1 VGLLACGRFVG
12 AAILRGIEM
21 RQAPAQGSFSVFL
34 LALLA
39 AATSACSGGDKPE
52 NADGPTGSSGE
63 CLSSQQYF
71 AEKVWVPVLSKVC
84 MKCHSPDGLAAQ
96 KNADLILLP
105 TGYPGFMDANLQIM
119 SSLARTEF
127 DDVSV
132 LLRKP
137 IGEMNHGGAAVLVAD
152 GPEYAA
158 LQEFV
163 RRVKSG
169 DTCQVAA
176 TAHTYEDV
184 VMLDPPGTL
193 RKASLNLLGQLPTP
207 EQLQALDAGG
217 EAALSTALD
226 ELFVQDAF
234 YTRLKEIYNDRFLT
248 DRYTGYNGYAI
259 NLLNETFFPNAV
271 DDTYDLITEEDRKK
285 INRAVAREPLEL
297 VAHIVRNNRPFT
309 EILTATYT
317 VMNPY
322 SAKMYNSDAAFQDP
336 ANENEW
342 VQGQIRYFD
351 EGGNVYPY
359 PTAGVLT
366 SPMFLNRFETTPTN
380 RNRHRA
386 RIVFD
391 MFLATDILAIGD
403 RPLDPIASARFANP
417 TREDPSCNAC
427 HKIIDPVAGAF
438 QKFDDYDQERY
449 RPDREWHAEMF
460 PPGYGSD
467 EMTIDEYPFAL
478 NWLGDRISK
487 DPRFVRATVQQV
499 FTALTGQNPL
509 AYPADSDAKD
519 FSSQLEAWEAQDQFF
534 RATGESFVGADS
546 SYNLKNVFK
555 AVILSPYFRAANA
568 IGPLDEARATELRAI
583 GTGLME
589 SPEVLAR
596 KVSAVV
602 GFPWS
607 RGYDKNQWLLSDY
620 KILYGGIDSDTV
632 VDRLRVPN
640 GVMASVQWR
649 MAGEVSCAS
658 TAWDFSRPA
667 NERRL
672 FPHVSPTDVPE
683 DDMGVGNPAAE
694 PLIRQNLA
702 YLHQR
707 ILGETLAVDAPE
719 LNRTYQ
725 LFIDT
730 WKEGRANV
738 KAKAENESL
747 TYACRARVDP
757 YTGLDLAEGEK
768 LEKDANYAI
777 RAWSAVVTYLLSD
790 YKFLYE

>member
-1 VGLLACGRFVG
+1 MRLTPAVGT
-12 AAILRGIEM
+12 I
-21 RQAPAQGSFSVFL
+21 SVL
-34 LALLA
+34 WLTLA
-39 AATSACSGGDKPE
+39 ALAGSGCSGGDKGAS
-52 NADGPTGSSGE
+52 ADGPTGSNGE

-96 KNADLILLP
+96 KSSDLILLP

-137 IGEMNHGGAAVLVAD
+137 LGEMNHGGAAVLDAD

-169 DTCQVAA
+169 DTCQVSAV
-176 TAHTYEDV
+176 AHTYEDV
-184 VMLDPPGTL
+184 VMLDPQATL

-207 EQLQALDAGG
+207 QQLEGLASGG
-217 EAALSTALD
+217 EAALPTALD
-226 ELFVQDAF
+226 ELLVQDTF

-259 NLLNETFFPNAV
+259 NLLNETQFPNAV
-271 DDTYDLITEEDRKK
+271 DDTYDLITEEERAK

-297 VAHIVRNNRPFT
+297 VAHIVRNNKPFT
-309 EILTATYT
+309 ELLTATYT
-317 VMNPY
+317 VMNPF
-322 SAKMYNSDAAFQDP
+322 SAKMYNAEAAFQD
-336 ANENEW
+336 ATNENEW
-342 VQGQIRYFD
+342 VESQIRYFD
-351 EGGNVYPY
+351 EAGGVYGY

-391 MFLATDILAIGD
+391 LFLATDILAIGD

-427 HKIIDPVAGAF
+427 HKLIDPVAGAF

-460 PPGYGSD
+460 PPGYGTD

-478 NWLGDRISK
+478 NWLGDRLAK
-487 DPRFVRATVQQV
+487 DPRFVRATVQQI
-499 FTALTGQNPL
+499 FSALTGQKPL
-509 AYPADSDAKD
+509 AYPADPDAKG
-519 FSSQLEAWEAQDQFF
+519 FASQLKAWEAQDQFF
-534 RATGESFVGADS
+534 RSAGEAFVGADA

-555 AVILSPYFRAANA
+555 SVILSPYFRAANA
-568 IGPLDEARATELRAI
+568 TGPLSEERATELTAI
-583 GTGLME
+583 GTGLMA
-589 SPEVLAR
+589 SPELLAR
-596 KVSAVV
+596 KISAVV

-620 KILYGGIDSDTV
+620 RVLYGGIDSDTV

-658 TAWDFSRPA
+658 TAWDFSRPV

-672 FPHVSPTDVPE
+672 FPYVSQADVPE
-683 DDMGVGNPAAE
+683 DEMGGANPAAE
-694 PLIRQNLA
+694 PLIRQNLV
-702 YLHQR
+702 YLHQQ
-707 ILGETLAVDAPE
+707 ILGETLAPDAPE

-730 WKEGRANV
+730 WNEGRANV
-738 KAKAENESL
+738 KAKTESDGL
-747 TYACRARVDP
+747 TWACRARVDP
-757 YTGLDLAEGEK
+757 YTGVDLAEGEK

>member
-1 VGLLACGRFVG
+1 
-12 AAILRGIEM
+12 M
-21 RQAPAQGSFSVFL
+21 RQAVQGSISL
-34 LALLA
+34 LSLALLA
-39 AATSACSGGDKPE
+39 ALTSGCGAGDEGKNAQGPSG
-52 NADGPTGSSGE
+52 TSGE

-96 KNADLILLP
+96 KSSDLILLP

-119 SSLARTEF
+119 SSLSRTEF

-137 IGEMNHGGAAVLVAD
+137 IGEMNHGGGAVLGAESA
-152 GPEYAA
+152 EYSA

-163 RRVKSG
+163 KRVKSG

-184 VMLDPPGTL
+184 VMLDPAATL
-193 RKASLNLLGQLPTP
+193 RKASLSLLGQLPTSQ
-207 EQLQALDAGG
+207 QLEGLSAGG
-217 EAALSTALD
+217 EPALGTALD

-234 YTRLKEIYNDRFLT
+234 YVRLKEIYNDRFLT

-271 DDTYDLITEEDRKK
+271 DDAYALITEEERAK

-309 EILTATYT
+309 ELLTATYT

-322 SAKMYNSDAAFQDP
+322 SARMYNSEAVFQDA
-336 ANENEW
+336 ANENDW
-342 VQGQIRYFD
+342 VQSQIRYFD
-351 EGGNVYPY
+351 ESGGVYAY

-403 RPLDPIASARFANP
+403 RPLDPIQSARFANP

-449 RPDREWHAEMF
+449 RPDREWHPEMF

-478 NWLGDRISK
+478 NWLGDRIAK
-487 DPRFVRATVQQV
+487 DPRFVRATVQQI
-499 FTALTGQNPL
+499 FTALTGQKPL
-509 AYPADSDAKD
+509 AYPADPDAEQ
-519 FSSQLEAWEAQDQFF
+519 FSSQLQAWEAQDQFF
-534 RATGESFVGADS
+534 RAAGESFVGTDA

-555 AVILSPYFRAANA
+555 SVILSPYFRADNA
-568 IGPLDEARATELRAI
+568 AGPLGEQRAAELHAI

-596 KVSAVV
+596 KVTAVV

-607 RGYDKNQWLLSDY
+607 RGFDKNQWLLSDY

-649 MAGEVSCAS
+649 MASEVSCAA

-667 NERRL
+667 NERYL
-672 FPHVSPTDVPE
+672 FPYVSASDVPE
-683 DDMGVGNPAAE
+683 DVMGTPAPSAE
-694 PLIRQNLA
+694 PLIRKNLV
-702 YLHQR
+702 YLHQH
-707 ILGETLAVDAPE
+707 ILGETLTVDAPE

-730 WKEGRANV
+730 WNEGRANV
-738 KAKAENESL
+738 KAKTESETL
-747 TYACRARVDP
+747 TYACRARVNP
-757 YTGLDLAEGEK
+757 YTGVDLLEDEK
-768 LEKDANYAI
+768 IDKDPSYAI
-777 RAWSAVVTYLLSD
+777 RSWSAVVTYLLSD

>member
-1 VGLLACGRFVG
+1 
-12 AAILRGIEM
+12 M
-21 RQAPAQGSFSVFL
+21 RQAPAQGPFRVAL
-34 LALLA
+34 VALLLA
-39 AATSACSGGDKPE
+39 AGGACSGADEPK
-52 NADGPTGSSGE
+52 ADGPTDSAGE

-105 TGYPGFMDANLQIM
+105 SGYPGFLDSNLEIM

-137 IGEMNHGGAAVLVAD
+137 LGEMNHGGEIVLA
-152 GPEYAA
+152 PESAEYAA

-169 DTCQVAA
+169 DDCQASA
-176 TAHTYEDV
+176 TSHTFEDV
-184 VMLDPPGTL
+184 VLLDPAATL
-193 RKASLNLLGQLPTP
+193 RKASLNLLGRLPAP
-207 EQLQALDAGG
+207 EQLQALQAAG
-217 EAALSTALD
+217 EAGLGTAID

-234 YTRLKEIYNDRFLT
+234 YVRLKEIYNDRFLT

-271 DDTYDLITEEDRKK
+271 DDTYDLITEEERAK

-297 VAHIVRNNRPFT
+297 IAHVVRNDRPFS
-309 EILTATYT
+309 EVLTAQYT
-317 VMNPY
+317 VMNPF
-322 SAKMYNSDAAFQDP
+322 SAKMFNADAAFADP

-342 VQGQIRYFD
+342 VESRIRYFD
-351 EGGNVYPY
+351 EGGGLYEY
-359 PTAGVLT
+359 PTAGVLS

-386 RIVFD
+386 RVVFE
-391 MFLATDILAIGD
+391 MFLATDILSIGD
-403 RPLDPIASARFANP
+403 RPLDPVASARFANP

-460 PPGYGSD
+460 PPGYGAD
-467 EMTIDEYPFAL
+467 EMTLDQYPYAL
-478 NWLGDRISK
+478 NWLGERIAR

-499 FTALTGQNPL
+499 FSALTGQKPL
-509 AYPADSDAKD
+509 AYPADPDAAD
-519 FSSQLEAWEAQDQFF
+519 FASQLKAWEAQDQFF
-534 RATGESFVGADS
+534 RLTGEAFVGAEAT
-546 SYNLKNVFK
+546 YNLKSAFK
-555 AVILSPYFRAANA
+555 SVILSPYFRAANA
-568 IGPLDEARATELRAI
+568 AAPLSAERAVELRAM
-583 GTGLME
+583 GTGLMA
-589 SPEVLAR
+589 SPEALAR
-596 KVSAVV
+596 KISAVV
-602 GFPWS
+602 GLPWS
-607 RGYDKNQWLLSDY
+607 RGYDKNEWLLHDY

-632 VDRLRVPN
+632 VERLRVPN
-640 GVMASVQWR
+640 GVMANVQWR
-649 MAGEVSCAS
+649 MANEVACAS
-658 TAWDFSRPA
+658 SAWDFSRPA
-667 NERRL
+667 NERHL
-672 FPHVSPTDVPE
+672 FPYVATSDVPE
-683 DDMGVGNPAAE
+683 DAMGAANPNAE
-694 PLIRQNLA
+694 PLLRQNMQ
-702 YLHQR
+702 YLHQQ
-707 ILGETLAVDAPE
+707 ILGETLALDDPE

-730 WKEGRANV
+730 WQEGRAAV
-738 KAKAENESL
+738 QAKTEGDSL
-747 TYACRARVDP
+747 TYACRARVNP
-757 YTGLDLAEGEK
+757 LTGVDLADGEK
-768 LEKDANYAI
+768 LEKDENYAI